1 MAIQAF
7 PWRRYGAQLLDP
19 RYAPKPGQSCAPMY
33 AFKAA
38 DQSVS
43 ATALAD
49 DTHLK
54 VPIVNGGAY
63 IIEVCMFWL
72 AAATTTGIALSLN
85 GPASPTYIRFGM
97 VAPTTASATGAA
109 NAAVIGLGASA
120 YNTILLGV
128 TTPSTT
134 VPYMAMMNGFLTN
147 GANSGNLVVRIAGE
161 AAPSITYQAGSW
173 LRVTRVL

>member
-38 DQSVS
+38 DQTVS
-43 ATALAD
+43 STSLAD

-54 VPIVNGGAY
+54 VPIVASGAY
-63 IIEVCMFWL
+63 FFEATYWWT
-72 AAATTTGIALSLN
+72 AAATSTGIAVSVN
-85 GPASPTYIRFGM
+85 GPASPTYVIFGL
-97 VAPTTASATGAA
+97 VAPASALSSGTNTAAIGVGAT
-109 NAAVIGLGASA
+109 A
-120 YNTILLGV
+120 YNTILL
-128 TTPSTT
+128 TLNTPSTT
-134 VPYMAMMNGFLTN
+134 VPYMATMSGFITN
-147 GANSGNLVVRIAGE
+147 GANSGTLAMRVAGE
-161 AAPSITYQAGSW
+161 AAANITYKAGSW